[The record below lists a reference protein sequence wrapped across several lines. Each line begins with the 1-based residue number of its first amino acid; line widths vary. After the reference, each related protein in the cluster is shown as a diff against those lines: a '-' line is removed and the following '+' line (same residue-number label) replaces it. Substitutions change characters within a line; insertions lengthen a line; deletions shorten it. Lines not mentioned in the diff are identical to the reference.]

1 MSRLKQTLAKIKKL
15 QKSAEKLRK
24 LEVSKVIQ
32 DIKKELA
39 AHDLTV
45 KDLGGGAGKTTR
57 RRKKAAGKKRG
68 RKAKAKRGPKP
79 GKKRGR
85 KPGRLKAFFSRGP
98 RKGFRVA
105 AKYIDPDTKKTWSG
119 RGLKPRW
126 IADALGRGKRLEDF
140 AV

>member
-24 LEVSKVIQ
+24 QEISKVI
-32 DIKKELA
+32 DGIKKEMA
-39 AHDLTV
+39 AFDLTV
-45 KDLGGGAGKTTR
+45 KDLGGGAVRT
-57 RRKKAAGKKRG
+57 RRKKRAGKKRG

-85 KPGRLKAFFSRGP
+85 KPSRLKAFFSRGP

-105 AKYIDPDTKKTWSG
+105 AKYIDPDSKKTWSG

-126 IADALGRGKRLEDF
+126 ISEALSRGKRLEDF